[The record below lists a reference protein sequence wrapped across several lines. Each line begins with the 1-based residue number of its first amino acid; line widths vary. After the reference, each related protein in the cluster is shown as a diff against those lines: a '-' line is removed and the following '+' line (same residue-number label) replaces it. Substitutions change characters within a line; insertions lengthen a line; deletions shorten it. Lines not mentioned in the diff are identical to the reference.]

1 MMEPSFTS
9 SEGPPQQQ
17 SNLANLVRYAERIRE
32 WTAGKSFSDYQ
43 ANILLSDAVERN
55 FIEVGE
61 IINRLEDAA
70 PDLYRQIPQAQ
81 RWYAFRIILVHLR
94 WQIDHTIVWD
104 TIQKDLPILIEAAN
118 SLLQL
123 DDEYNE
129 G

>member
-1 MMEPSFTS
+1 MEQSFTS
-9 SEGPPQQQ
+9 SEGPPTPQ
-17 SNLANLVRYAERIRE
+17 SNLANLVRYTERITE
-32 WTAGKSFSDYQ
+32 WTAGKDFADYQ
-43 ANILLSDAVERN
+43 GNILLSDAVERN

-61 IINRLEDAA
+61 IINRLEVSA

-104 TIQKDLPILIEAAN
+104 TIQRDLPVLVEAAN
-118 SLLQL
+118 GLLQV
-123 DDEYNE
+123 DDE